1 MLARFLDP
9 IVMRVLTEEANK
21 IAETARQ
28 GAKTKKIKNA
38 ISVGV
43 AQTDGSGKYRI
54 DIVVNTSK
62 EGGAPEAAAYEYGSG
77 IHRKD
82 NPSTYPITPGEGKGA
97 LAFDWEG
104 HLTDLHPADPI
115 KKFIKYSERDGRAL
129 FTYVDH
135 PGVAAQPYLRPA
147 IAKNRP
153 SVRARI
159 LSVFKRGLLDSIKVE
174 FKDVR

>member
-9 IVMRVLTEEANK
+9 LVMRVLTEEANK

-28 GAKTKKIKNA
+28 GAKTRKIRNA

-54 DIVVNTSK
+54 DIIVDTNK
-62 EGGAPEAAAYEYGSG
+62 ESGAPEAAAYEYGSG

-82 NPSTYPITPGEGKGA
+82 NPSTYVIKPGEGKSM
-97 LAFDWEG
+97 LAFPWPD
-104 HLTDLHPADPI
+104 HDPDFPTG
-115 KKFIKYSERDGRAL
+115 KKYIGYSNRGNFL
-129 FTYVDH
+129 FNYVDH

-153 SVRARI
+153 SVKARI